1 MLTLHYLN
9 GKKETLKNLGEKN
22 AILEKNYSDLSII
35 SGIRLVFFDKTG
47 AATHF
52 EIYSSIQSIPYM
64 YNLIKY

>member
-22 AILEKNYSDLSII
+22 AILEKNYNDLSII

-47 AATHF
+47 AATYF
-52 EIYSSIQSIPYM
+52 EVYSNIQSIPYL